1 MDQKPQP
8 RQKLTVQIPSYIHQI
23 ATTSDKGLKL
33 MLLTQEIAPDIQTE
47 LFQLKDILGWMVF
60 ATARVKAEDLVSLP
74 PMKEEFKMRGEKP
87 LWERERNVLYVYW
100 MQNGGE
106 PKLGKFNDYYRAYVE
121 KHIDKIKEQ
130 INP

>member
-60 ATARVKAEDLVSLP
+60 ATARVEPEDLVSLP
-74 PMKEEFKMRGEKP
+74 SMKEEFKMRGEKP

-100 MQNGGE
+100 IQNGGE
-106 PKLGKFNDYYRAYVE
+106 QKLGKFNDYYRAYIE